1 MHVTLIYPSVGRK
14 QGKPYVRAWQ
24 MQPLSMA
31 VLASLMPPEVE
42 LAFFDDRMEDIDYD
56 TPTDL
61 VVVSVE
67 TFTAL
72 RAYRI
77 AASFRARGVP
87 VVMGGYHATLLPEE
101 VSQHADAIVVG
112 DAEPVW
118 QQVIDDAGRGEL
130 QSRYDGRGRR
140 ELRDVMPDRSIFGN
154 RRYQNITLVEY
165 ARGCNFRCDFCSIT
179 AFHRASQSH
188 RPARDV
194 AREMEESGSRRFFIV
209 DDNIVS
215 EPNKARLLCREI
227 TPLSINWVGQASIH
241 IAEDDELLEQMARS
255 GCRGVLIGMESI
267 NQDNLSAMGKE
278 WNTARMSYADSLRQF
293 RKHGLAVY
301 GTFVFGY
308 GQDDWRVI
316 KDSVAFAREHKLFLA
331 AFNHL
336 VPFPGTPLYR
346 RLQEQGR
353 LLSDPW
359 WLDPEGRVGDVVF
372 RPAKL
377 SPAELQ
383 EGCLWARRQFYG
395 WRSMFDRIRDP
406 LANARSATMLGVYL
420 GLNLGS
426 HFDIDL
432 RQGLQLGV
440 GNESTIAKHEPI
452 RIQPGLARG

>member
-1 MHVTLIYPSVGRK
+1 MPSE
-14 QGKPYVRAWQ
+14 
-24 MQPLSMA
+24 
-31 VLASLMPPEVE
+31 ASL
-42 LAFFDDRMEDIDYD
+42 Y
-56 TPTDL
+56 
-61 VVVSVE
+61 
-67 TFTAL
+67 
-72 RAYRI
+72 
-77 AASFRARGVP
+77 
-87 VVMGGYHATLLPEE
+87 
-101 VSQHADAIVVG
+101 ADAIVVG

-118 QQVIDDAGRGEL
+118 QQLIDNARVGKIKP
-130 QSRYDGRGRR
+130 RYDGRGRR

-179 AFHRASQSH
+179 AFHKATQSH

-194 AREMEESGSRRFFIV
+194 AREMEQSESRRFFIV

-215 EPNKARLLCREI
+215 EPSKARALCREI
-227 TPLSINWVGQASIH
+227 THLGIHWVGQASIH
-241 IAEDDELLEQMARS
+241 IAEDDELLEQMAKS
-255 GCRGVLIGMESI
+255 GCRGVLVGMESI
-267 NQDNLSAMGKE
+267 NEDNLSAMGKE

-293 RKHGLAVY
+293 RKHGLAIY

-308 GQDDWRVI
+308 DHDDWNVI
-316 KDSVAFAREHKLFLA
+316 QDSVDFAREHQLFLA

-346 RLQEQGR
+346 RLQEQGT
-353 LLSDPW
+353 LLGDPW

-377 SPAELQ
+377 SPAQLQ
-383 EGCLWARRQFYG
+383 EGCLWARRQFYS
-395 WRSMFDRIRDP
+395 WRSMFDRVRDP

-432 RQGLQLGV
+432 RQGLQLGL
-440 GNESTIAKHEPI
+440 GTESTVAEHEPI
-452 RIQPGLARG
+452 RNQPGLARG